1 MEEEHWVCTGNTP
14 LLPLIPNNHGCNG
27 LYAPPLFWFLGYEQA
42 LISSSL
48 WPRKS
53 AHLKGL
59 REMLRHIKRCW
70 VSRKNLSANLSFSNG
85 SSSII
90 TWRSVNKIV
99 KPWIQVYNMCLL
111 WLGRPYPSD
120 PHSKRRV
127 LLIFLLQS
135 LLPPGTAFLLSC
147 QGHPQTVGLCYK
159 MSRLRILLCTIFVFS
174 FWFEFWL
181 V

>member
-1 MEEEHWVCTGNTP
+1 MCTGNTP

-27 LYAPPLFWFLGYEQA
+27 LYAPPLFWFLWYEQA

-59 REMLRHIKRCW
+59 REMLRHIKSCW
-70 VSRKNLSANLSFSNG
+70 ASRKNLSANLSFPDG

-99 KPWIQVYNMCLL
+99 KPWIQVQHVFCFDLGGHILQTHTPKGECCLNFSCKVCYL
-111 WLGRPYPSD
+111 QE
-120 PHSKRRV
+120 
-127 LLIFLLQS
+127 LLF
-135 LLPPGTAFLLSC
+135 
-147 QGHPQTVGLCYK
+147 Y
-159 MSRLRILLCTIFVFS
+159 
-174 FWFEFWL
+174 
-181 V
+181 

>member
-1 MEEEHWVCTGNTP
+1 MCTGNTP

-27 LYAPPLFWFLGYEQA
+27 LYAPPLFWFLWYEQA

-59 REMLRHIKRCW
+59 REMLRHIKSCW
-70 VSRKNLSANLSFSNG
+70 ASRKNLSANLSFPDG

-99 KPWIQVYNMCLL
+99 KPWVQVYNMCSALT
-111 WLGRPYPSD
+111 WEAISFRPT
-120 PHSKRRV
+120 
-127 LLIFLLQS
+127 LQKES
-135 LLPPGTAFLLSC
+135 VA
-147 QGHPQTVGLCYK
+147 
-159 MSRLRILLCTIFVFS
+159 
-174 FWFEFWL
+174 
-181 V
+181 